1 MVRLTQLKLGHDSGQ
16 PCSEEKVVSQ
26 TSKASMLSRKE
37 EACYR
42 HHFYFISSRYAEA
55 FSVIRDVLTTYE
67 AENAEWIAIHA
78 DEIVKVE
85 VLRSV
90 TSVWSAMRT
99 TFPSKASRIHFT
111 KAIYRASEGFT
122 RSTGGHDFID
132 TRQPARSGLYHQPG
146 MPVPEHTVL
155 RQLSSFV
162 RKLRLPTHCE
172 ENEVSALDVTFAVGT
187 SQESCPNQQVL

>member
-132 TRQPARSGLYHQPG
+132 TRQPARSGLLHQPG
-146 MPVPEHTVL
+146 MPKPERTVL
-155 RQLSSFV
+155 RHLSNFIRNLRV
-162 RKLRLPTHCE
+162 PVKLEDSMAP
-172 ENEVSALDVTFAVGT
+172 VLDVTFGVSA
-187 SQESCPNQQVL
+187 P